1 MRAGDAQAHRAQDG
15 SAERE
20 GGHLPG
26 ATEDRGAFSKARKPE
41 ARPLAQPATLVG
53 EEGRFHRPQ
62 PSLGASPQP
71 AGPHASWALTACR
84 PSVPRSP
91 PRPRAPRP
99 PWAGLPGAGGA
110 GGRPRCPP
118 GGRGKC
124 YFCLLLS
131 SGTGSPGRGP
141 EQPLRLGP
149 AHREFLKDA
158 RGCREGGRRGRGGWA
173 GPPNPPPK
181 KEGAGRMRG
190 GGGGGGGRPSAWPL
204 SASPRGRRERP
215 AQAPAG
221 PADGRAAPAPCC
233 SRPPAQ
239 ALRGAGT
246 PGPALSSIE
255 AALFPRRANQ
265 RPVPGCF
272 PVGGEGAPTPALP
285 GVLGVTLF

>member
-26 ATEDRGAFSKARKPE
+26 ATEDRGAFSEARKPE
-41 ARPLAQPATLVG
+41 ACPLGQLATLVG

-62 PSLGASPQP
+62 PSLGASPRQQ
-71 AGPHASWALTACR
+71 ALTPPGLWPPAVHRCLG
-84 PSVPRSP
+84 
-91 PRPRAPRP
+91 PRPGLGHPGPLGRDCQEQVALGEGPAARP
-99 PWAGLPGAGGA
+99 GDEENATFVCCSHLALAARGG
-110 GGRPRCPP
+110 GQR
-118 GGRGKC
+118 
-124 YFCLLLS
+124 
-131 SGTGSPGRGP
+131 
-141 EQPLRLGP
+141 QPLRLGP
-149 AHREFLKDA
+149 AHWEFLKDA

-204 SASPRGRRERP
+204 SASPRGRWERP

-239 ALRGAGT
+239 ALRGAET
-246 PGPALSSIE
+246 PGSALSSIE

-265 RPVPGCF
+265 RPVPSCF
-272 PVGGEGAPTPALP
+272 PVRG
-285 GVLGVTLF
+285 

>member
-15 SAERE
+15 SAEGE

-26 ATEDRGAFSKARKPE
+26 ATEDRGAFSEARKPE
-41 ARPLAQPATLVG
+41 ACPLAQPATLVG

-62 PSLGASPQP
+62 PSLGASPRP
-71 AGPHASWALTACR
+71 AGPHASWSLAACR
-84 PSVPRSP
+84 PSVSRSP
-91 PRPRAPRP
+91 PGPRAPRP
-99 PWAGLPGAGGA
+99 PGAGLPGAGGA
-110 GGRPRCPP
+110 GGRPRRPP

-141 EQPLRLGP
+141 E
-149 AHREFLKDA
+149 AAAAA
-158 RGCREGGRRGRGGWA
+158 RPRPPGVFERCSWVPGGWQTWQRRVGRA
-173 GPPNPPPK
+173 PNPPPK

-239 ALRGAGT
+239 ALRGAET
-246 PGPALSSIE
+246 PGSALSSIE

-265 RPVPGCF
+265 RPVPSCF
-272 PVGGEGAPTPALP
+272 PVRG
-285 GVLGVTLF
+285 